1 MSQIY
6 LVDINFYI
14 CTFPPPPIL
23 CSVSIVIV
31 INNICCTQ
39 SLIIIMANT
48 NRRNPNA
55 GEPTCRSGRAAGKR
69 PTALSPL
76 LQHNRYDLGKRK
88 DLPESFPLPLESTV
102 QQGTDSNTQRKDLP
116 KDSHK
121 DSTKDS
127 PRMQLTIEENKQILE
142 ERKQHLLLQHP
153 HWVAR
158 GGDNRPPDESPIQPP
173 SLVPQIENPLALG
186 TMPTLVRLQD
196 GTTAAIIARRYPE

>member
-1 MSQIY
+1 
-6 LVDINFYI
+6 
-14 CTFPPPPIL
+14 
-23 CSVSIVIV
+23 
-31 INNICCTQ
+31 
-39 SLIIIMANT
+39 MAKT
-48 NRRNPNA
+48 NRRNSNA
-55 GEPTCRSGRAAGKR
+55 AEPTHRSGRAAGKR
-69 PTALSPL
+69 PTASSPSIRHTL
-76 LQHNRYDLGKRK
+76 YDLGKRK
-88 DLPESFPLPLESTV
+88 DPPESLPLETTV

-196 GTTAAIIARRYPE
+196 GTAAAIIARRYPE